1 VHRGQ
6 LASLVVLRVCA
17 SDVSCMEIMS
27 TAAISYEVM
36 IKHPDFMDAQQIV
49 KQALI
54 LDGHVMMKE

>member
-1 VHRGQ
+1 
-6 LASLVVLRVCA
+6 
-17 SDVSCMEIMS
+17 MEIMS